1 MAIQQPSFQK
11 HFRVT
16 LKYSQLPINHVI
28 INNYFLYKY
37 LENQYMKKDAEDPVN
52 MPSNQKFG
60 WLFSAIFTA
69 GFGYSQWT
77 HSPKWAIISASL
89 AVLFILLTICA
100 PAVLAPFNK
109 VWFALG
115 LFLGKVVSPIVLSII
130 FFILI
135 TPVAMVT
142 RFFGRDALLI
152 KKREV
157 STYWV
162 EKESIDP
169 ESFKNQF

>member
-1 MAIQQPSFQK
+1 VKSS
-11 HFRVT
+11 V
-16 LKYSQLPINHVI
+16 
-28 INNYFLYKY
+28 NYHMNSKL
-37 LENQYMKKDAEDPVN
+37 QIPMN

-60 WLFSAIFTA
+60 WLFSAIFLA
-69 GFGYSQWT
+69 GFGYFQWT
-77 HSPKWAIISASL
+77 HSPRWSIISASL

-109 VWFALG
+109 IWFALG

>member
-1 MAIQQPSFQK
+1 
-11 HFRVT
+11 
-16 LKYSQLPINHVI
+16 
-28 INNYFLYKY
+28 
-37 LENQYMKKDAEDPVN
+37 

-60 WLFSAIFTA
+60 WLFSAIFAA
-69 GFGYSQWT
+69 GFGYFQST
-77 HSPKWAIISASL
+77 HSPRWAIISGSL
-89 AVLFILLTICA
+89 AILFTLLTIYVPVA
-100 PAVLAPFNK
+100 LAPLNRT
-109 VWFALG
+109 WFTFG
-115 LFLGKVVSPIVLSII
+115 LFLGKVVSPIVLSVI

-152 KKREV
+152 EKREV

-162 EKESIDP
+162 EKETIDP